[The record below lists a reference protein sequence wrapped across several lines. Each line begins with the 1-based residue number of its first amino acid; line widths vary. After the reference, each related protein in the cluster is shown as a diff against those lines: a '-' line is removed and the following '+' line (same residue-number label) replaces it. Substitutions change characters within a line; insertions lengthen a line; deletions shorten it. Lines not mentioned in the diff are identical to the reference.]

1 MWALVGILAALHHR
15 EKTGEGQHV
24 DVALLDSLTAVIIYP
39 TLYYSY
45 AGEVVKPL
53 GSGRQ
58 AIVPFHAFK
67 TRDYYLAV
75 CCPTEKFW

>member
-1 MWALVGILAALHHR
+1 
-15 EKTGEGQHV
+15 
-24 DVALLDSLTAVIIYP
+24 LDSLTAVITYAA
-39 TLYYSY
+39 LYYSC

-58 AIVPFHAFK
+58 AIVPFY